1 MKKSYTIAALLIA
14 LAAGPMHSLADDPYT
29 LRMGLE
35 QGKSY
40 LYTDHVTASIVQE
53 MGGQE
58 MKSLSTSSIVS
69 RISVDAVL
77 PDGSFSLITQLDSMT
92 ASTKSPRM
100 DTTRVMTDI
109 MGKRSRVVL
118 SPLGKVIQ
126 RAIIDSIKAAG
137 PMMRGAAAREVIRF
151 QTLPE
156 QAVVV
161 GAQWTVTSVDTNE
174 MMGGKMVTGST
185 ITYTLNGKEEK
196 GGRTCVKIGYTGTM
210 TIEGKGSMMGME
222 LFSEGKGTLSGTWHF
237 DPAAGITV
245 ADESQMDTDVTMA
258 MTGQQNMTMPIT
270 TSSKTS
276 RILRAIE
283 EIKK

>member
-118 SPLGKVIQ
+118 SPLGKVLQ

-222 LFSEGKGTLSGTWHF
+222 VFSEGKGTLSGTWHF

-283 EIKK
+283 EMKK